1 VLRVLRVSRG
11 PAWRRLLAAD
21 WRVATGNRVGVRLDG
36 ETLQLAPL
44 RLSQGI
50 PPGALQVTGSGQPI
64 LLLRDHPTV
73 GGYPVVA
80 VVVSADLDLASQ
92 VRPGAVIEFREA
104 VA

>member
-1 VLRVLRVSRG
+1 MQIVEC
-11 PAWRRLLAAD
+11 
-21 WRVATGNRVGVRLDG
+21 GV
-36 ETLQLAPL
+36 
-44 RLSQGI
+44 

>member
-1 VLRVLRVSRG
+1 
-11 PAWRRLLAAD
+11 
-21 WRVATGNRVGVRLDG
+21 
-36 ETLQLAPL
+36 
-44 RLSQGI
+44 
-50 PPGALQVTGSGQPI
+50 
-64 LLLRDHPTV
+64 LLRDHPTV